1 MLKIR
6 LARGWRKWLPF
17 YRIVLTE
24 HTKPAQ
30 CGYKLVLWRFNPIA
44 HTMEADV
51 DAIKNWISKWAQLSE
66 RVAKLLYAETKDKLF
81 TKYFIERQSKKALE
95 IHDKRIAEQKAAEE
109 EARQAAEEAR
119 KAEEEAKMA
128 EEQSQA
134 ETPSEDASTEETPA
148 EENAPE
154 ETPAE

>member
-1 MLKIR
+1 
-6 LARGWRKWLPF
+6 
-17 YRIVLTE
+17 
-24 HTKPAQ
+24 
-30 CGYKLVLWRFNPIA
+30 
-44 HTMEADV
+44 
-51 DAIKNWISKWAQLSE
+51 LSE